1 MAINFGRVGTCNEEI
16 PSIKSPDPL
25 ITWTRKVMQTIL
37 AAVSL
42 LPQSLWPQDMA
53 KWSLT
58 IRNFNPLSYTPFEH
72 VVT

>member
-25 ITWTRKVMQTIL
+25 IT
-37 AAVSL
+37 L